1 MKRQF
6 LNFIVFLLLVPC
18 IAQGSSDKN
27 DRIITWMH
35 ADFPPLHIISGEYK
49 GQGPSDMIHDLMQ
62 KELSDYTHL
71 IVTANLA
78 RTLEELKNGQQ
89 VLSVGL
95 IPNPERN
102 LIAYFSL
109 PCVIV
114 PPIGLVVRKDD
125 IGKWPSPMS
134 IDAFVQN
141 NRLGISRSRSYSPSV
156 DAALQQAKPKENI
169 FIDSSDKLIGNLLK
183 MLVMQRIDGVLGY
196 PFEAM
201 YNARTAQI
209 EERIAVVPL
218 LESTQYIIGRIAAPK
233 TAWGEQMISRVN
245 RILVENRPG
254 PAYRQAFKRWL
265 TPDSLADF
273 NRVYDTEFLQQ
284 Q

>member
-1 MKRQF
+1 MKPQL
-6 LNFIVFLLLVPC
+6 LNIIVCLLLLPC
-18 IAQGSSDKN
+18 VAQGASDE
-27 DRIITWMH
+27 DGRTITWMH

-62 KELSDYTHL
+62 KELPEYTHL
-71 IVTANLA
+71 IITANLA

-134 IDAFVQN
+134 IDIFVQN

-209 EERIAVVPL
+209 ADRIAVVPL
-218 LESTQYIIGRIAAPK
+218 LESTQYIIGRIAAPR
-233 TAWGEQMISRVN
+233 TAWGKQIISRIN
-245 RILVENRPG
+245 EILVKERTNA
-254 PAYRQAFKRWL
+254 AYRQAFERWL
-265 TPDSLADF
+265 TPDSIADF
-273 NRVYDTEFLQQ
+273 NRVYSTEFLQQ

>member
-1 MKRQF
+1 MKVQF
-6 LNFIVFLLLVPC
+6 LNFIVLLFLFPC
-18 IAQGSSDKN
+18 IAQGATNTDE
-27 DRIITWMH
+27 RTITWMH

-49 GQGPSDMIHDLMQ
+49 GQGPSDMIHDLMK
-62 KELSDYTHL
+62 KELPEYTHL

-102 LIAYFSL
+102 LIAHFSL

-114 PPIGLVVRKDD
+114 PPIGLVVRKND
-125 IGKWPSPMS
+125 IGKWPSPLN
-134 IDAFVQN
+134 IGTFVQN

-156 DAALQQAKPKENI
+156 DAALQQARPKENI
-169 FIDSSDKLIGNLLK
+169 FIDSSDKLFGNLLK
-183 MLVMQRIDGVLGY
+183 MLEIQRIDGVLGY

-209 EERIAVVPL
+209 ADRIAVIPIM
-218 LESTQYIIGRIAAPK
+218 ESTQYIIGRIAAPR
-233 TAWGEQMISRVN
+233 TAWGKQIISRIN
-245 RILVENRPG
+245 EILVKERTNA
-254 PAYRQAFKRWL
+254 AYRQAFERWL
-265 TPDSLADF
+265 TPDSIADF
-273 NRVYDTEFLQQ
+273 NRVYSTEFLQQ
-284 Q
+284 P